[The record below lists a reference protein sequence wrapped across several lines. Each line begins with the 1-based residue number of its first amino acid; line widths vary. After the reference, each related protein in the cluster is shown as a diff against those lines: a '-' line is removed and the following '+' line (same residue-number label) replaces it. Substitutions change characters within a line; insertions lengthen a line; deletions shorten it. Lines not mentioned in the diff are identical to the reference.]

1 MIHDAKIMAEKAA
14 TDATREVSRQAPG
27 LIDNV
32 SRRAVVGGIGALVL
46 ALSLRDSR
54 ADEGQTKEQ
63 MEKKYG
69 ADGMPHGWRDD
80 PKLFVAIA
88 ADGTVT
94 ITNHR
99 SEMGQGVRT
108 SIALT
113 VADELEADWDKVKVV
128 QAWGDEAR
136 FGNQDTDGSRSLRHF
151 FHPFRRVGAAA
162 KEMLVEAAA
171 KQWGVPASEV
181 SAHNHVLTHAKSG
194 RKLGYG
200 EVAAAAA
207 ELPVPAR
214 DSLVLKK
221 PEAFRYIGKGKIGL
235 IDNRDITTGKAVY
248 GLDVKLDDMH
258 YALVARPPVYGGKV
272 KSLDD
277 SEAKKVPGVV
287 KIFTIEGGTIPS
299 EFMPLG
305 GVAVVAKNT
314 WAAMKGREALKIT
327 WDDGPNATYDTDA
340 FRKELEKA
348 ARAPGKV
355 VRSQGDVDAAMA
367 KATKKVEAEYFVP
380 HLVQAPMEPPAAV
393 ARVKDGMCEAWACT
407 QGPQAA
413 HDRLAK
419 RLDLPADKVR
429 VNVTLLGGGFGRK
442 SKPDYVVEAA
452 LCSRE
457 IGGAPVKL
465 VWTREDDIHHG
476 YYHTISVERLQAGL
490 DAKGMPVAWLHRSV
504 APTIG
509 SIFAPDPKHELPFE
523 LGMGLVNT
531 PFVLPNARM
540 ENPEASAHVRIG
552 WFRSVSNIPHAFA
565 IQSFVAELAHEAGRD
580 QKEYL
585 LDLIGP
591 ARKIDPTVVGDAWN
605 HGEDPKLYPI
615 DTGRLRGVI
624 EAAAKGAGWGRKLDK
639 GRGLG
644 VAGHYSFVTYTAVAA
659 EVEVDAK
666 GQVKVHAIDIAVDC
680 GPQVNPERIRSQME
694 GAVIMGMGLA
704 LTSQITFKNGRAE
717 QNNFDGYEVVRIDAA
732 PKTVRVHL
740 VHSGGYDGPLGGVGE
755 PGVPP
760 VAPAIANAVFAATGR
775 RIRQLPIR
783 DQLSA

>member
-1 MIHDAKIMAEKAA
+1 MIHDSKLMAERAA
-14 TDATREVSRQAPG
+14 ETPAQPM
-27 LIDNV
+27 LIANV
-32 SRRAVVGGIGALVL
+32 SRRTILGGLGAFVL
-46 ALSLRDSR
+46 AVNLRD
-54 ADEGQTKEQ
+54 AAKAETKAAEAQ
-63 MEKKYG
+63 KFG

-80 PKLFVAIA
+80 PTIFVAIA
-88 ADGTVT
+88 PDGRVTV
-94 ITNHR
+94 TNHR
-99 SEMGQGVRT
+99 SDMGQGVRT
-108 SIALT
+108 SVALV
-113 VADELEADWDKVKVV
+113 VADELEADWSKVGVV

-151 FHPFRRVGAAA
+151 FQHFRHAGAAA
-162 KEMLVEAAA
+162 KLMLIQAAA
-171 KQWGVPASEV
+171 KRWNVPASEV
-181 SAHNHVLTHAKSG
+181 TAENHVLTHAKSK
-194 RKLGYG
+194 RTLGYG

-214 DSLVLKK
+214 EGVTLKDPK
-221 PEAFRYIGKGKIGL
+221 DFRYIGKGKIGL

-248 GLDVKLDDMH
+248 GLDTKLDGML
-258 YALVARPPVYGGKV
+258 YALVARPAVYGGKV
-272 KSLDD
+272 VSFDD
-277 SEAKKVPGVV
+277 TETKKIPGVV
-287 KIFTIEGGTIPS
+287 KVFKIDGGEIPS

-327 WDDGPNATYDTDA
+327 WDDGPNAAYDTDA
-340 FRKELEKA
+340 FRTELEKA

-355 VRSQGDVDAAMA
+355 VRNQGDVDGAMA
-367 KATKKVEAEYFVP
+367 KAKTRLTADYFVP

-393 ARVKDGMCEAWACT
+393 ARVKDGRCEAWACT

-413 HDRLAK
+413 HDRLVKA
-419 RLDLPADKVR
+419 LNLASDKVR

-452 LCSRE
+452 LCSQAV
-457 IGGAPVKL
+457 GGAPVKL

-476 YYHTISVERLQAGL
+476 YYHTISAEHLEAGL
-490 DAKGMPVAWLHRSV
+490 DEHGMPVAWLHRSA

-531 PFVLPNARM
+531 PFAIPNIRL
-540 ENPEASAHVRIG
+540 ENPEAAAHVRIG

-565 IQSFVAELAHEAGRD
+565 IQSFVAELAHAAGRD
-580 QKEYL
+580 PKDYL

-591 ARKIDPTVVGDAWN
+591 ARTIDPTSIGDVWN

-615 DTGRLRGVI
+615 DTGRLRRVI
-624 EAAAKGAGWGRKLDK
+624 ETAANGAGWGRTLDK

-644 VAGHYSFVTYTAVAA
+644 IAGHYSFVTHTAVAA

-666 GQVKVHAIDIAVDC
+666 GGVKVHAIDIAVDC
-680 GPQVNPERIRSQME
+680 GRQVNPERVRSQME
-694 GAVIMGMGLA
+694 GAVVMGMGLA
-704 LTSQITFKNGRAE
+704 LTAEITFKNGRAQ
-717 QNNFDGYEVVRIDAA
+717 QNNFDGYEIIRIDAA
-732 PKTVRVHL
+732 PKVIRVHL
-740 VHSGGYDGPLGGVGE
+740 VDSGTWDGPLGGVGE

-760 VAPAIANAVFAATGR
+760 VAPAIANAVFSATGR
-775 RIRQLPIR
+775 RVRHLPIR

>member
-1 MIHDAKIMAEKAA
+1 MIHDSKLMAELAA
-14 TDATREVSRQAPG
+14 ETPAQPA
-27 LIDNV
+27 LIANV
-32 SRRAVVGGIGALVL
+32 SRRTILGGLGAFVL
-46 ALSLRDSR
+46 AVNLRDSAR
-54 ADEGQTKEQ
+54 AETKAGDAP
-63 MEKKYG
+63 KFG

-80 PKLFVAIA
+80 PKIFVAIG
-88 ADGTVT
+88 ADGRVTV
-94 ITNHR
+94 TNHR
-99 SEMGQGVRT
+99 SDMGQGVRT
-108 SIALT
+108 SVALV
-113 VADELEADWDKVKVV
+113 VADELEADWSKVGVV

-151 FHPFRRVGAAA
+151 FQHFRHAGAAA
-162 KEMLVEAAA
+162 KLMLIQAAA
-171 KQWGVPASEV
+171 KQWNVPASEV
-181 SAHNHVLTHAKSG
+181 TAGNHVLTHAKSK
-194 RKLGYG
+194 RTLGYG

-214 DSLVLKK
+214 EAVVLKDPK
-221 PEAFRYIGKGKIGL
+221 DFRYIGKGKIGL

-248 GLDVKLDDMH
+248 GLDTKLDGML
-258 YALVARPPVYGGKV
+258 YALVARPAVYGGKV
-272 KSLDD
+272 VSFDD
-277 SEAKKVPGVV
+277 TETKKIPGVV
-287 KIFTIEGGTIPS
+287 KVIKIDGGEIPS

-305 GVAVVAKNT
+305 GVAVIAKNT

-327 WDDGPNATYDTDA
+327 WDDGPNAAYDTDA
-340 FRKELEKA
+340 FRTELEKA
-348 ARAPGKV
+348 ARSPGKV
-355 VRSQGDVDAAMA
+355 VRNQGDVDEAFARA
-367 KATKKVEAEYFVP
+367 KTRITADYFVP

-393 ARVKDGMCEAWACT
+393 ARVKDGVCEAWACT

-413 HDRLAK
+413 HDRLMKA
-419 RLDLPADKVR
+419 LNLAGDKVR

-452 LCSRE
+452 LCSQAVD
-457 IGGAPVKL
+457 GAPVKL

-476 YYHTISVERLQAGL
+476 YYHTISAEHLEAGL
-490 DAKGMPVAWLHRSV
+490 DEHGMPVAWLHRSV

-531 PFVLPNARM
+531 PFAIPNIRL
-540 ENPEASAHVRIG
+540 ENPEAAAHVRIG

-565 IQSFVAELAHEAGRD
+565 IQSFVAELAHAAGRD
-580 QKEYL
+580 PKDYL

-591 ARKIDPTVVGDAWN
+591 ARKIDPTSIGDVWN

-615 DTGRLRGVI
+615 DTGRLRRVI
-624 EAAAKGAGWGRKLDK
+624 ETAAAGAGWGRKLDK

-644 VAGHYSFVTYTAVAA
+644 IAGHYSFVTHTAVAA

-666 GQVKVHAIDIAVDC
+666 GGVRVHAIDIAVDC
-680 GPQVNPERIRSQME
+680 GRQVNPERVRSQME
-694 GAVIMGMGLA
+694 GAVVMGMGLA
-704 LTSQITFKNGRAE
+704 LTSEITFKQGRAQ
-717 QNNFDGYEVVRIDAA
+717 QNNFDGYEIIRIDAA
-732 PKTVRVHL
+732 PKVIRVHL
-740 VHSGGYDGPLGGVGE
+740 VESGTWDGPLGGVGE

-775 RIRQLPIR
+775 RVRQLPIR